1 MRKSIPIF
9 LIALCAIAAG
19 LVLRHRSAGPSEDEL
34 RELAIATLKTIPRS
48 FLVMQTEEQL
58 ALPSVDEG
66 GWLLG
71 PRRGQA
77 SVGVRCHWGC
87 DLQTVSPADVEVA
100 GSTVRIRLPSPAIF
114 DTAADLASWRFFG
127 KRSGLQFLGDLATG
141 RSLESEL
148 LKLVPRAVPLPSPAD
163 VELRRAI
170 FVERLNRA
178 TAGLFKVKGLTVEF
192 L

>member
-9 LIALCAIAAG
+9 LIVLCALAG
-19 LVLRHRSAGPSEDEL
+19 LYFWQRSAGPTEDEM
-34 RELAIATLKTIPRS
+34 RELAIATLKTIPQS
-48 FLVMQTEEQL
+48 FLILQTEKQL
-58 ALPSVDEG
+58 ALPTIEGG

-77 SVGVRCHWGC
+77 SVRVRAHWGC
-87 DLQTVSPADVEVA
+87 DLQSVSPDDVEVA
-100 GSTVRIRLPSPAIF
+100 GSTARIRLPAPTLF

-127 KRSGLQFLGDLATG
+127 RRSGLQFLGDMATG
-141 RSLESEL
+141 RSLETEL
-148 LKLVPRAVPLPSPAD
+148 LRLVPRAVPHPSPAD

-178 TAGLFKVKGLTVEF
+178 AAGLFSAKKLTVEF
-192 L
+192 H

>member
-1 MRKSIPIF
+1 M
-9 LIALCAIAAG
+9 
-19 LVLRHRSAGPSEDEL
+19 
-34 RELAIATLKTIPRS
+34 RELAIATLKTVPQS
-48 FLVMQTEEQL
+48 FLVLQTEEHL
-58 ALPSVDEG
+58 ALPTVDEG

-87 DLQTVSPADVEVA
+87 DLQTVSPSDVEVA

-141 RSLESEL
+141 RSLEGEL
-148 LKLVPRAVPLPSPAD
+148 LRLVPRAVPVPSPAD

-178 TAGLFKVKGLTVEF
+178 AAGLFKAKKLSVEF
-192 L
+192 Y